1 MSSITLVRILFL
13 ALFIILSLNGKM
25 MLWLM
30 LFALSLVLAFIFGRV
45 YCGYICPLNTLMI
58 PVDSLSKKLKI
69 QTNKIPKWLSY
80 EKLPWIFLVLSIAI
94 MILGKKV
101 FHKNIPIL
109 LIWLVVSLLV
119 ALRYKPAIF
128 HNFICPFGVLQK
140 VSAKLTRFS
149 KSVNKQ
155 NCIGC
160 RLCEKV
166 CPSEAISV
174 NNKTKKALINTE
186 FCFQCINCEK
196 VCPQKAIQYSKI
208 G

>member
-1 MSSITLVRILFL
+1 MSSITLIRILFL
-13 ALFIILSLNGKM
+13 ALFVILSLNGKM

-30 LFALSLVLAFIFGRV
+30 IFALSLVVASIWGRV

-58 PVDSLSKKLKI
+58 PIDSLAKKLKTR
-69 QTNKIPKWLSY
+69 TNQVPKWLSY
-80 EKLPWIFLVLSIAI
+80 ERLPWISLVLSIVL
-94 MILGKKV
+94 MVLGKKV

-119 ALRYKPAIF
+119 TLRYKPAIF

-140 VSAKLTRFS
+140 VSARLARFS
-149 KSVNKQ
+149 KNVNKQ

-160 RLCEKV
+160 RLCENV
-166 CPSEAISV
+166 CPSEVIAV
-174 NNKTKKALINTE
+174 NNKTKKALINTY
-186 FCFQCINCEK
+186 FCFQCTNCEK
-196 VCPQKAIQYSKI
+196 VCPKKAIQYSKI